1 MGALVQASDPV
12 FATRYTRHRIIL
24 LWPLLVLLWTL
35 SQSATAND
43 LIGTNL
49 ERQVKA
55 AMLYKFLGYVE
66 WPPESFATPVSP
78 YVIAVAGASDVLDEL
93 RHLTA
98 DRTVNQRP
106 IVVQKVTS
114 KSDLNGIHLL
124 FVGQDNSEVL
134 HNRFMRRAREHSVV
148 TVTEN
153 ERGLDRGSVINFRL
167 IDDRIGFDIS
177 LVNAGVHKLKL
188 SARLLAVASYVETD
202 GL

>member
-1 MGALVQASDPV
+1 MSSGNPV
-12 FATRYTRHRIIL
+12 YAAWHRRHRMIL
-24 LWPLLVLLWTL
+24 LLPLLVLLSAL
-35 SQSATAND
+35 SLTVTADD

-66 WPPESFATPVSP
+66 WPPESFATPMSP
-78 YVIAVAGASDVLDEL
+78 YVIAVAGASDVLGEL

-98 DRTVNQRP
+98 DRTVNQRT

-114 KSDLNGIHLL
+114 KSDLSGVHLL

-134 HNRFMRRAREHSVV
+134 HNRLMRRARQHSVV

-153 ERGLDRGSVINFRL
+153 DRGLDLGSVINFRL
-167 IDDRIGFDIS
+167 IENRIGFDIS

>member
-1 MGALVQASDPV
+1 MHASDPV
-12 FATRYTRHRIIL
+12 ATARYRRNRITL
-24 LWPLLVLLWTL
+24 LWPLLVLLWVL
-35 SQSATAND
+35 SPSVVADD

-66 WPPESFATPVSP
+66 WPPESFATPATP
-78 YVIAVAGASDVLDEL
+78 YVIAVAGASDVLSEL
-93 RHLTA
+93 RHLIA

-106 IVVQKVTS
+106 ITVQKVTS
-114 KSDLNGIHLL
+114 KSDLSGIHLL

-134 HNRFMRRAREHSVV
+134 HNRLMRRAREHSLV

-153 ERGLDRGSVINFRL
+153 ERGLDLGSVINFRL
-167 IDDRIGFDIS
+167 IEDRIGFDIS
-177 LVNAGVHKLKL
+177 LVNAGAHKLKL

-202 GL
+202 GQ

>member
-1 MGALVQASDPV
+1 M
-12 FATRYTRHRIIL
+12 IL
-24 LWPLLVLLWTL
+24 LWSLMVLLSPTI
-35 SQSATAND
+35 AANE
-43 LIGTNL
+43 LLETNL

-66 WPPESFATPVSP
+66 WPAESFATPMSP
-78 YVIAVAGASDVLDEL
+78 YVIAVAGAPDVLGEL
-93 RHLTA
+93 RHITA

-106 IVVQKVTS
+106 IMVQKVTS
-114 KSDLNGIHLL
+114 KSDLTGVHLL
-124 FVGQDNSEVL
+124 FVGQSNSETL
-134 HNRFMRRAREHSVV
+134 HRRLIRRAREHSVV

-153 ERGLDRGSVINFRL
+153 ERGLRQGSVINFRL

-188 SARLLAVASYVETD
+188 SARLLSVASYVETD